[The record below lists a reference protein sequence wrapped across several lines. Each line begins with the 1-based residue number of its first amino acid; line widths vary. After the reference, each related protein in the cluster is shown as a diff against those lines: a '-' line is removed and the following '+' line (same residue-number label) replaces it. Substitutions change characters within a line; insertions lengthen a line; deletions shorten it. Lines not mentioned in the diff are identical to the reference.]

1 MQPSNHEVADGGKYM
16 VMKAKSELSSAT
28 EYKTWLQRLKQKFRQ
43 AQLKAAVSLNSAL
56 LEFYWELGADIVEKQ
71 KDATWGSGFLKQ
83 LSVDLKAEFPDVDG
97 FSQRNLEQVRRWY
110 LFYFKKVSIAKQPAS
125 QLKVPDKD
133 TKVHLP
139 DHQLDYAAS
148 SKEAVSELFQIP
160 WWHNVVIVQKCQNLE
175 KALFY
180 VQRTIA
186 NGWSRAVLTH
196 QIESGLYERSGKA
209 ITNFAKTLPEPQSEL
224 AHELIKDPYVFDFL
238 TFTETYHEKELE
250 KALIDHIAHFLVE
263 LGAGF
268 AYMGR
273 QIPIQVGEKDFYIDL
288 LFYHVKMHC
297 YVVVELKTVD
307 FEPEFAGKLNFYLK
321 AVDMKIKSDRDE
333 PTIGLLLC
341 KGKDKVVVEY
351 ALSGI
356 NKPMGVSEYQLTQSL
371 PDELKS
377 SLPSIEAIEAELMK
391 KGENEK

>member
-1 MQPSNHEVADGGKYM
+1 MRIERSVKRQNACRIGVTDGGRNLA
-16 VMKAKSELSSAT
+16 MKAKSELSSAT
-28 EYKTWLQRLKQKFRQ
+28 EYKNWLLELKQKFRQ
-43 AQLKAAVSLNSAL
+43 AQLKAAVRVNSAL
-56 LEFYWELGADIVEKQ
+56 LEFYWELGASIVEKQ
-71 KDATWGSGFLKQ
+71 KKVTWGGGFLKQ
-83 LSVDLKAEFPDVDG
+83 LSIDLMVEFPDVKG
-97 FSQRNLEQVRRWY
+97 FSEANLNYIRRWH
-110 LFYFKKVSIAKQPAS
+110 LFYVQSVSNSGTSCATISKQ
-125 QLKVPDKD
+125 LI
-133 TKVHLP
+133 
-139 DHQLDYAAS
+139 
-148 SKEAVSELFQIP
+148 SELFEIP
-160 WWHNVVIVQKCQNLE
+160 WGHNRVIISKCETIE

-180 VQRTIA
+180 VHKTIA
-186 NGWSRAVLTH
+186 NSWSRAVLTH

-209 ITNFAKTLPEPQSEL
+209 ITNFARTLPETQSEL

-238 TFTETYHEKELE
+238 TFTEDYHEKELE

-273 QIPIQVGEKDFYIDL
+273 QVPIQVGKKDFYIDL

-307 FEPEFAGKLNFYLK
+307 FEPEFTGKLNFYLK
-321 AVDMKIKSDRDE
+321 AVDMQIKSDRDE
-333 PTIGLLLC
+333 PTIGILLC

-351 ALSGI
+351 ALSDI

-391 KGENEK
+391 KDENEK

>member
-1 MQPSNHEVADGGKYM
+1 MRIEGSEKRQSASRSGVTHGGKNLA
-16 VMKAKSELSSAT
+16 MKAKSELSSAT
-28 EYKTWLQRLKQKFRQ
+28 EYKNWLLELKQKFRQ
-43 AQLKAAVSLNSAL
+43 AQLKAAVRVNSAL
-56 LEFYWELGADIVEKQ
+56 LEFYWELGASIVEQQ
-71 KDATWGSGFLKQ
+71 KNVAWGGGFLKQ
-83 LSVDLKAEFPDVDG
+83 LSIDLILEFPDVKG
-97 FSQRNLEQVRRWY
+97 FSEANLNYIRRWH
-110 LFYFKKVSIAKQPAS
+110 LFYVQGVSNSGTGCATISKQ
-125 QLKVPDKD
+125 LI
-133 TKVHLP
+133 
-139 DHQLDYAAS
+139 
-148 SKEAVSELFQIP
+148 SELFEIP
-160 WWHNVVIVQKCQNLE
+160 WGHNRVIISKCETIE

-180 VQRTIA
+180 VQKTIS

-209 ITNFAKTLPEPQSEL
+209 ITNFARTLPETQSEL

-238 TFTETYHEKELE
+238 TFTEDYHEKELE

-273 QIPIQVGEKDFYIDL
+273 QVPIQVGKKDFYIDL

-321 AVDMKIKSDRDE
+321 AVDMQIKSDRDE
-333 PTIGLLLC
+333 PTIGILLC
-341 KGKDKVVVEY
+341 KGKDSVVVEY
-351 ALSGI
+351 ALSDI
-356 NKPMGVSEYQLTQSL
+356 SKPMGVSEYQLTQSL

-391 KGENEK
+391 KDENEK

>member
-1 MQPSNHEVADGGKYM
+1 
-16 VMKAKSELSSAT
+16 MKAKSELSSAT
-28 EYKTWLQRLKQKFRQ
+28 EYKNWLLELKQKFRQ
-43 AQLKAAVSLNSAL
+43 AQLKAAVRVNSAL
-56 LEFYWELGADIVEKQ
+56 LEFYWELGASIVEQQ
-71 KDATWGSGFLKQ
+71 KNATWGSGFLKQ
-83 LSVDLKAEFPDVDG
+83 LSIDLMTEFPDVEG

-110 LFYFKKVSIAKQPAS
+110 LFYYERIAITKQPAS
-125 QLKVPDKD
+125 QLKISEKSPKGQSLLSQLED
-133 TKVHLP
+133 TGLKQIIV
-139 DHQLDYAAS
+139 
-148 SKEAVSELFQIP
+148 ELFQIP
-160 WWHNVVIVQKCQNLE
+160 WWHNIVIVQKCQCLE

-180 VQRTIA
+180 VHKTIS

-209 ITNFAKTLPEPQSEL
+209 ITNFARTLPETQSEL

-238 TFTETYHEKELE
+238 TFTEDYHEKELE

-273 QIPIQVGEKDFYIDL
+273 QVPIQVGKKDFYIDL

-321 AVDMKIKSDRDE
+321 AVDMQIKSDRDE
-333 PTIGLLLC
+333 PTIGILLC
-341 KGKDKVVVEY
+341 KGKDRVVVEY
-351 ALSGI
+351 ALSDI
-356 NKPMGVSEYQLTQSL
+356 SKPMGVSEYQLTQSL

-391 KGENEK
+391 KDENEK

>member
-1 MQPSNHEVADGGKYM
+1 
-16 VMKAKSELSSAT
+16 MKSKSELSSAT
-28 EYKTWLQRLKQKFRQ
+28 EYKSWLLGLKQRFRQ
-43 AQLKAAVSLNSAL
+43 AQLKAAVSVNSAL
-56 LEFYWELGADIVEKQ
+56 LEFYWELGAAIVEKQ
-71 KDATWGSGFLKQ
+71 KIVAWGSGFLKQ
-83 LSVDLKAEFPDVDG
+83 LSIDLRTEFPDVDG
-97 FSQRNLEQVRRWY
+97 FSQRNLEHIRRWY
-110 LFYFKKVSIAKQPAS
+110 LFYYAKISIAKQPAS
-125 QLKVPDKD
+125 QLKVSERSAKKHSPDPQFD
-133 TKVHLP
+133 
-139 DHQLDYAAS
+139 AAL
-148 SKEAVSELFQIP
+148 KEIVTELFQIP
-160 WWHNVVIVQKCQNLE
+160 WWHNVVIVQKCQNID

-186 NGWSRAVLTH
+186 NGWSRAVLIH

-209 ITNFAKTLPEPQSEL
+209 INNFARTLPETQSEL

-238 TFTETYHEKELE
+238 TFSEDYHEKKLE

-273 QIPIQVGEKDFYIDL
+273 QIPIKVGQKDFYIDL

-321 AVDMKIKSDRDE
+321 AVEMQIKSDRDE
-333 PTIGLLLC
+333 PTIGILLC

-351 ALSGI
+351 ALSDI
-356 NKPMGVSEYQLTQSL
+356 SKPMGVSEYQLTQSL

-377 SLPSIEAIEAELMK
+377 SLPSIEAFEAELMK
-391 KGENEK
+391 DEKSEK

>member
-1 MQPSNHEVADGGKYM
+1 MRIEGSEKRQSASRIGVTHGGKNLA
-16 VMKAKSELSSAT
+16 MKAKSELSSAT
-28 EYKTWLQRLKQKFRQ
+28 EYKNWLLELKQKFRQ
-43 AQLKAAVSLNSAL
+43 AQLKAAVRVNSAL
-56 LEFYWELGADIVEKQ
+56 LEFYWELGASIVEQQ
-71 KDATWGSGFLKQ
+71 KNVAWGSGFLKQ
-83 LSVDLKAEFPDVDG
+83 LSIDLILEFPDVKG
-97 FSQRNLEQVRRWY
+97 FSEANLNYIRRWH
-110 LFYFKKVSIAKQPAS
+110 LFYVQGVSNSGTGCATISKQ
-125 QLKVPDKD
+125 LI
-133 TKVHLP
+133 
-139 DHQLDYAAS
+139 
-148 SKEAVSELFQIP
+148 SELFEIP
-160 WWHNVVIVQKCQNLE
+160 WGHNRVIISKCETIE

-180 VQRTIA
+180 VQKTIS

-209 ITNFAKTLPEPQSEL
+209 ITNFARTLPETQSEL

-238 TFTETYHEKELE
+238 TFTEDYHEKELE

-273 QIPIQVGEKDFYIDL
+273 QVPIQVGKKDFYIDL

-321 AVDMKIKSDRDE
+321 AVDMQIKSDRDE
-333 PTIGLLLC
+333 PTIGILLC

-351 ALSGI
+351 ALSDI
-356 NKPMGVSEYQLTQSL
+356 SKPMGVSEYQLTQSL

-391 KGENEK
+391 KDENEK

>member
-1 MQPSNHEVADGGKYM
+1 
-16 VMKAKSELSSAT
+16 MKAKSELSSAT
-28 EYKTWLQRLKQKFRQ
+28 EYKNWLLELKQKFRQ
-43 AQLKAAVSLNSAL
+43 AQLKAAVRVNSAL
-56 LEFYWELGADIVEKQ
+56 LEFYWELGASIVEKQ
-71 KDATWGSGFLKQ
+71 KKVTWGGGFLKQ
-83 LSVDLKAEFPDVDG
+83 LSIDLMVEFPDVKG
-97 FSQRNLEQVRRWY
+97 FSEANLNYIRRWH
-110 LFYFKKVSIAKQPAS
+110 LFYVQSVSNSGTSCATISKQ
-125 QLKVPDKD
+125 LI
-133 TKVHLP
+133 
-139 DHQLDYAAS
+139 
-148 SKEAVSELFQIP
+148 SELFEIP
-160 WWHNVVIVQKCQNLE
+160 WGHNRVIISKCETIE

-180 VQRTIA
+180 VHKTIA
-186 NGWSRAVLTH
+186 NSWSRAVLTH

-209 ITNFAKTLPEPQSEL
+209 ITNFARTLPETQSEL

-238 TFTETYHEKELE
+238 TFTEDYHEKELE

-273 QIPIQVGEKDFYIDL
+273 QVPIQVGKKDFYIDL

-307 FEPEFAGKLNFYLK
+307 FEPEFTGKLNFYLK
-321 AVDMKIKSDRDE
+321 AVDMQIKSDRDE
-333 PTIGLLLC
+333 PTIGILLC

-351 ALSGI
+351 ALSDI

-391 KGENEK
+391 KDENEK

>member
-1 MQPSNHEVADGGKYM
+1 MRIEGSEKKQSASRIGVTHGGKNLA
-16 VMKAKSELSSAT
+16 MKAKSELSSAT
-28 EYKTWLQRLKQKFRQ
+28 EYKNWLLELKQKFRQ
-43 AQLKAAVSLNSAL
+43 AQLKAAVRVNSAL
-56 LEFYWELGADIVEKQ
+56 LEFYWELGASIVEQQ
-71 KDATWGSGFLKQ
+71 KNVAWGSGFLKQ
-83 LSVDLKAEFPDVDG
+83 LSIDLILEFPDVKG
-97 FSQRNLEQVRRWY
+97 FSEANLNYIRRWH
-110 LFYFKKVSIAKQPAS
+110 LFYVQGVSNSGTGCATISKQ
-125 QLKVPDKD
+125 LI
-133 TKVHLP
+133 
-139 DHQLDYAAS
+139 
-148 SKEAVSELFQIP
+148 SELFEIP
-160 WWHNVVIVQKCQNLE
+160 WGHNRVIISKCETIE

-180 VQRTIA
+180 VQKTIS

-209 ITNFAKTLPEPQSEL
+209 ITNFARTLPETQSEL

-238 TFTETYHEKELE
+238 TFTEDYHEKELE

-273 QIPIQVGEKDFYIDL
+273 QVPIQVGKKDFYIDL

-321 AVDMKIKSDRDE
+321 AVDMQIKSDRDE
-333 PTIGLLLC
+333 PTIGILLC

-351 ALSGI
+351 ALSDI
-356 NKPMGVSEYQLTQSL
+356 SKPMGVSEYQLTQSL

-391 KGENEK
+391 KDENEK